1 MYIFAA
7 GAAASLHS
15 RELSHYFRIRSLLP
29 TQPPT
34 KLNFVLLP
42 AAPPSPPQCNVEYDG
57 RRKGKQKSNPT
68 LLRSQL
74 CKKGGRGA
82 QGSTQT
88 GAEVK
93 FRGGRT
99 LVLLV
104 FVLIIVWL
112 QM

>member
-1 MYIFAA
+1 MYIFA
-7 GAAASLHS
+7 AAASLHS
-15 RELSHYFRIRSLLP
+15 RELSHYFRMRSLLP

-42 AAPPSPPQCNVEYDG
+42 AGPPSPPQCNVEYDG
-57 RRKGKQKSNPT
+57 RRKGKQKSNPSFVANFAK
-68 LLRSQL
+68 R
-74 CKKGGRGA
+74 GEGGA